1 MPEEKSV
8 KSRPTERVVKVY
20 TKPTGEVHVKFTG
33 RNRKTADAVWAALPF
48 ESNAERWGDEV
59 YFKIPVKFGEEN
71 AQTVVEV
78 GDVAYWSPG
87 TSMCIF
93 FGSTPVSEADEPRAY
108 SPVNVFGKVIGDPM
122 IFKKVGSGEKIR
134 VEPGQ

>member
-8 KSRPTERVVKVY
+8 KSSRAERVMKLY
-20 TKPTGEVHVKFTG
+20 TKPTGEVHVKFTS
-33 RNRKTADAVWAALPF
+33 RNHKTAEAVWAALPF
-48 ESNAERWGDEV
+48 ESNAELWGDEV
-59 YFKIPVKFGEEN
+59 YFMIPVKFGEEN
-71 AQTVVEV
+71 TQTVVEV
-78 GDVAYWSPG
+78 GDVAYWPPG
-87 TSMCIF
+87 KSMCIF

-122 IFKKVGSGEKIR
+122 IFKKVRSGEKIR